1 MQKLLVDAGQSKS
14 HVIKV
19 IEGFETVSFKS
30 KFREWPAT
38 PELKLAAEDGR
49 GKVAGYYLQ
58 FYLFQTSSS
67 NHCEK
72 VL

>member
-1 MQKLLVDAGQSKS
+1 MQKLLVDSGQTKS

-38 PELKLAAEDGR
+38 PELKLTAEDGR